1 MSGLGEFHHQEEAE
15 TKSSK
20 MIHWIIGLV
29 ILAGVAVYVVES
41 GMFSPHPPQAA
52 ASNYPR
58 GL

>member
-1 MSGLGEFHHQEEAE
+1 MSGLEDFHHAEEAE

-20 MIHWIIGLV
+20 LIHWIIGLV
-29 ILAGVAVYVVES
+29 IIAGIGLYALES
-41 GMFSPHPPQAA
+41 GMFSPHTAQA

>member
-1 MSGLGEFHHQEEAE
+1 MSGLGDFHHHEEAE

-29 ILAGVAVYVVES
+29 ILAGIGIYALES
-41 GMFSPHPPQAA
+41 GMFSPHPAQA

>member
-1 MSGLGEFHHQEEAE
+1 MSGLGDFHHAEEAE

-20 MIHWIIGLV
+20 TIHWIIGLV
-29 ILAGVAVYVVES
+29 ILAGVAVYAMES
-41 GMFSPHPPQAA
+41 GLFSPHTTTT

>member
-1 MSGLGEFHHQEEAE
+1 MSDLGEYHHAEEAE

-20 MIHWIIGLV
+20 LIHWIIGLV
-29 ILAGVAVYVVES
+29 ILAGVGIYALES
-41 GMFSPHPPQAA
+41 GMFSSHPAQA

>member
-1 MSGLGEFHHQEEAE
+1 MSDLGQFHHAEEAE

-20 MIHWIIGLV
+20 AIHWIIGLV
-29 ILAGVAVYVVES
+29 ILAGVAIYAAES
-41 GMFSPHPPQAA
+41 GMFSSHTAQT